1 MEAPRTFGIYLAR
14 GSSGEILL
22 LHPFRPGSIVLRE
35 PETIVLEGRYA
46 SEPGPGEG
54 DFIRKTLHGE
64 LERGLR
70 RDALDRGFYPRLLVS
85 AAVFLVLYL
94 FLSIVVRDPVPLV
107 DELLAGGLGA
117 AAAWFALERR
127 SLSSDAFARRS
138 ATLRRTLDTAL
149 FRPSRAAAY
158 LEEVLQEA
166 ESLDLERLAEYP
178 ASAGGGGFPEEDIR
192 ELEELADALEARLPP
207 SVAEAAKE
215 SLSGRGDLFRLLR
228 KKAAGRAP
236 YLPMLLTY
244 VRIKTL
250 CGAGA

>member
-1 MEAPRTFGIYLAR
+1 MEEPRTFGIYLAR
-14 GSSGEILL
+14 RTSGEIQVF
-22 LHPFRPGSIVLRE
+22 HPFLPGSVVFRD
-35 PETIVLEGRYA
+35 PESVVLEGRYA

-54 DFIRKTLHGE
+54 DSIRKTLHGE
-64 LERGLR
+64 LEKGLR

-85 AAVFLVLYL
+85 AAVFLALYL

-127 SLSSDAFARRS
+127 SLSSDAFSRRS

-149 FRPSRAAAY
+149 FRPSRAATY

-166 ESLDLERLAEYP
+166 EALEFERLAEYP
-178 ASAGGGGFPEEDIR
+178 ASVGGGGFSAEDLR
-192 ELEELADALEARLPP
+192 ELAELADALEARLPP

-215 SLSGRGDLFRLLR
+215 SLSGRGDLFRLIR
-228 KKAAGRAP
+228 RKAAGRAP
-236 YLPMLLTY
+236 YLPMLLAY
-244 VRIKTL
+244 LRIRTL
-250 CGAGA
+250 GGAET

>member
-14 GSSGEILL
+14 RSSGEILF
-22 LHPFRPGSIVLRE
+22 LHPFRPGSILFRD
-35 PETIVLEGRYA
+35 PEEVVLEGRYA

-54 DFIRKTLHGE
+54 DLIRKTLHGE
-64 LERGLR
+64 LETGLR
-70 RDALDRGFYPRLLVS
+70 RDALDRGFYPRLLAS

-127 SLSSDAFARRS
+127 SLSSDAFSRRS
-138 ATLRRTLDTAL
+138 TTLRRTLDTAL

-158 LEEVLQEA
+158 LEEVLQDA
-166 ESLDLERLAEYP
+166 ETLDLERLADYP
-178 ASAGGGGFPEEDIR
+178 ASVGGGGFPEEDIR

-207 SVAEAAKE
+207 SVAAEAKE

-228 KKAAGRAP
+228 RKAAGRAP
-236 YLPMLLTY
+236 YLPMLLSY

-250 CGAGA
+250 SGTGT